1 MKKLIVL
8 LALALATTAPAHA
21 GFGMTAAM
29 GATNDGASLGV
40 MAPSLDYR
48 EKGILVQV
56 HLLDLIGELPNK
68 TLDIGIDVSGIA
80 MKRKVAAEV
89 EGVLMPGGSVTIH
102 SDTGFSSAVGWQA
115 LAQLRMGAE
124 MKQGMGFGMYIVP
137 VIGASNLLTGK
148 VGLAYGGTLQVSAWF
163 KK

>member
-1 MKKLIVL
+1 MKKFMLL
-8 LALALATTAPAHA
+8 LGLALTAAAPAHA

-29 GATNDGASLGV
+29 GATNDGAALGI

-48 EKGILVQV
+48 ASGILVQV
-56 HLLDLIGELPNK
+56 HLLDLIGELPNGF
-68 TLDIGIDVSGIA
+68 LDIGVDVSGVA
-80 MKRKVAAEV
+80 MKRKVGPEV

-102 SDTGFSSAVGWQA
+102 ADTGFNSVGWQA

-124 MKQGMGFGMYIVP
+124 MKQGMGFGVYVVP
-137 VIGASNLLTGK
+137 VIGASNLATGN
-148 VGLAYGGTLQVSAWF
+148 VGLAYGGTLQVSTWF

>member
-1 MKKLIVL
+1 MKKLIAL
-8 LALALATTAPAHA
+8 LALALAASAPAHA

-29 GATNDGASLGV
+29 GATNDGAALGV

-48 EKGILVQV
+48 AKGVLVQV
-56 HLLDLIGELPNK
+56 HLLDLIGELPNGM
-68 TLDIGIDVSGIA
+68 LDVGIDVSGIA
-80 MKRKVAAEV
+80 MKRKVAPEV

-102 SDTGFSSAVGWQA
+102 SDTGFSSVGWQA
-115 LAQLRMGAE
+115 LAQMRMGAE

>member
-1 MKKLIVL
+1 MKKFLAL
-8 LALALATTAPAHA
+8 LGLALASATPAHA
-21 GFGMTAAM
+21 GFGMTAYM
-29 GATNDGASLGV
+29 GGTNDGAALGIQ
-40 MAPSLDYR
+40 APTLDYR
-48 EKGILVQV
+48 ASGVLVQV

-68 TLDIGIDVSGIA
+68 YLDLGVDVSGIA
-80 MKRKVAAEV
+80 MKRKVAADV
-89 EGVLMPGGSVTIH
+89 EGVLMPGGSVTLH
-102 SDTGFSSAVGWQA
+102 ADTGFDSVGWQA

-163 KK
+163 KKK